1 MDHPVMYLIINNDL
15 NMGKGKCCSQV
26 GHCVGEITE
35 RVIRLAYE
43 SRKPSDK
50 YLTYQKWK
58 KNCAKIV
65 LKGSEEQMR
74 ELMKRD
80 DCVAI
85 IDSGNTQVPPNSL
98 TCIGFYPSSELG
110 DLFKDY
116 KLL

>member
-1 MDHPVMYLIINNDL
+1 MDHPVMYLLINDGL
-15 NMGKGKCCSQV
+15 KMGKGKCCSQV

-35 RVIRLAYE
+35 RFIRKAYE
-43 SRKPSDK
+43 SKTPPKEYFTFMR
-50 YLTYQKWK
+50 WK
-58 KNCAKIV
+58 KNSVKIV
-65 LKGSEEQMR
+65 LKATEEQMR

-80 DCVAI
+80 DAVAI
-85 IDSGNTQVPPNSL
+85 IDNGLTQVPNHSL